1 MKQKTIELIDGFYE
15 RFDNLIYLKQNIL
28 NAIDIIT
35 KSIRNGKKI
44 LICGNG
50 GSCADAEHIAAEMN
64 KSFML
69 NRELPKEIL
78 DKINRFYPDNY
89 LEFKNNIHCGIPT
102 IPLFSM
108 NAFCSAYINDKNSN
122 YVFAQAVNSLG
133 NSEDV
138 LIAITTSGNSINVI
152 NAMKMAKVKDLKV
165 ICLCGRNISQIK
177 DLSDVIIDADG
188 NFTYEIQEMH
198 LPIYHLICMAVES
211 ELFYKED
218 NL

>member
-1 MKQKTIELIDGFYE
+1 MKQKTMELIDNFYK
-15 RFDNLIYLKQNIL
+15 RFSNLTCLKKSIL
-28 NAIDIIT
+28 KSIDIIT
-35 KSIRNGKKI
+35 TSVRNGKKI
-44 LICGNG
+44 LVCGNG
-50 GSCADAEHIAAEMN
+50 GSCADSEHLAAEMN

-69 NRELPKEIL
+69 ERELPKEIL
-78 DKINRFYPDNY
+78 DKINQVYPDDY
-89 LEFKNNIHCGIPT
+89 IQFKNNIHCGIPT

-108 NAFCSAYINDKNSN
+108 NAFCSAYINDKNSS

-133 NSEDV
+133 NAEDV

-177 DLSDVIIDADG
+177 DLSDAIIDADG

-211 ELFYKED
+211 ELFYNGD
-218 NL
+218 N

>member
-1 MKQKTIELIDGFYE
+1 MNHRTIELINHFYNK
-15 RFDNLIYLKQNIL
+15 FDNLAYLKESIL
-28 NAIDIIT
+28 KSIDIIT

-64 KSFML
+64 KSFMF

-78 DKINRFYPDNY
+78 DKINKLYPDNY
-89 LEFKNNIHCGIPT
+89 LEFKNNIHCGVPT

-108 NAFCSAYINDKNSN
+108 NAFCSAYINDQNSS
-122 YVFAQAVNSLG
+122 YVFAQAVSSLG
-133 NSEDV
+133 NAEDV
-138 LIAITTSGNSINVI
+138 LIAITTSGNSINII
-152 NAMKMAKVKDLKV
+152 NAMKMAKVKDIKV
-165 ICLCGRNISQIK
+165 ICLCGRNTSQMK
-177 DLSDVIIDADG
+177 DLSDAIIDADG
-188 NFTYEIQEMH
+188 NFTYEIQEIH

-218 NL
+218 D

>member
-1 MKQKTIELIDGFYE
+1 MELINYFYN
-15 RFDNLIYLKQNIL
+15 RFNNLTYLKENIL
-28 NAIDIIT
+28 KSIDIIT

-44 LICGNG
+44 LVCGNG

-64 KSFML
+64 KCFIFD
-69 NRELPKEIL
+69 RELPNEIL
-78 DKINRFYPDNY
+78 DKINKSYPDDY
-89 LEFKNNIHCGIPT
+89 IEFKNNIHCGIPT
-102 IPLFSM
+102 IALFSM
-108 NAFCSAYINDKNSN
+108 NAFCSAYINDKNSS

-133 NSEDV
+133 NNEDV

-165 ICLCGRNISQIK
+165 ICLCGRNVSQVK
-177 DLSDVIIDADG
+177 DLSDSIIDVDG

-218 NL
+218 Y